1 MKFRPLR
8 GIPTFRGSLWLFLA
22 EEVLTRVEM
31 TWAEVARTGVVKKPP
46 QATPKPLRVQLP
58 QDAVKKF
65 NDVERRTQVLRKLP
79 HGTTTTSILDDLTKQ
94 STQPLNT
101 IVEAVIR
108 EPLDKRRFYIR
119 YLTIDLRRRNSR
131 VGFKIGDIQIPPEKA
146 DVTGFINNLPHYM
159 SKDDVVKI
167 LSQYGDVVSAAFKTY
182 GDTDIRCGGL
192 KFELDLHEN
201 KKLPRQF
208 TVMGDTF
215 TIETKDD
222 LLLCTFCDNYGH
234 LHRNCHKK
242 REAILKKVAK
252 DTQDQLR
259 QQDVERVQQQEVAPP
274 TADQMET
281 SPTDPAPPPQPSDN
295 DPPAPEQPSNS
306 QQPQAA
312 DPPPSPRPP
321 EVVLSDLSSD
331 DDDPPP
337 KKQFTVSDELSGAD
351 PCATIHTM
359 EYVEHPTHPYK
370 QPKLQKPSSKEEDY
384 DAWKTYVLDYLA
396 PIMKNITL
404 KRWPIHYKDILQ
416 EMFPGSDGKEIS
428 LADNHARY
436 VYFQCVRRT
445 KTDLVQTPAFR
456 DNWTY
461 LCVRANLFKQ
471 FELYKGETALANNVC
486 PKDYAKLYM
495 LK

>member
-1 MKFRPLR
+1 
-8 GIPTFRGSLWLFLA
+8 
-22 EEVLTRVEM
+22 M

-46 QATPKPLRVQLP
+46 QATPKPIRLQVP

-108 EPLDKRRFYIR
+108 EPLDRRRFYIR
-119 YLTIDLRRRNSR
+119 YLTVDLRRRNSR
-131 VGFKIGDIQIPPEKA
+131 LGFKIGDIQIPPEKA

-201 KKLPRQF
+201 KKLPSQF

-242 REAILKKVAK
+242 KEAILKKVAK
-252 DTQDQLR
+252 DTADQVR
-259 QQDVERVQQQEVAPP
+259 QQDVERVQQQEVAHP
-274 TADQMET
+274 TADLMET

-295 DPPAPEQPSNS
+295 DSPAPEQPSNS

-337 KKQFTVSDELSGAD
+337 KKRFTIDDTKSDGVAFEA
-351 PCATIHTM
+351 IHAM
-359 EYVEHPTHPYK
+359 KYVEHPTHPYV
-370 QPKLQKPSSKEEDY
+370 QPELEVCPPKEEGFE
-384 DAWKTYVLDYLA
+384 AWKDYMIRYLG
-396 PIMKNITL
+396 PIMKDITL
-404 KRWPIHYKDILQ
+404 KRWSIHYSDILQ

-428 LADNHARY
+428 LADQHARY

-445 KTDLVQTPAFR
+445 RTDLGQTKMFR
-456 DNWTY
+456 ENWTAMCKT
-461 LCVRANLFKQ
+461 LNLFQQ
-471 FELYKGETALANNVC
+471 FELYKGESGLANHVS
-486 PKDYAKLYM
+486 PKDYVKLYM

>member
-1 MKFRPLR
+1 
-8 GIPTFRGSLWLFLA
+8 
-22 EEVLTRVEM
+22 M

-46 QATPKPLRVQLP
+46 QATPKPIRLQVPL
-58 QDAVKKF
+58 DAVKKF

-119 YLTIDLRRRNSR
+119 YLTVDLRRRNSR
-131 VGFKIGDIQIPPEKA
+131 LGFKIGDIQIPPEKA

-201 KKLPRQF
+201 KKLPSHF

-222 LLLCTFCDNYGH
+222 LLLCTFCDHYGH

-242 REAILKKVAK
+242 KEAILKKAAK
-252 DTQDQLR
+252 DTADQVR

-274 TADQMET
+274 TADLMET
-281 SPTDPAPPPQPSDN
+281 SSTDPTTPPQPPDN
-295 DPPAPEQPSNS
+295 DPPAPEEPSNS
-306 QQPQAA
+306 QQPHAA
-312 DPPPSPRPP
+312 DPPPPPPPP

-331 DDDPPP
+331 DDAPPP
-337 KKQFTVSDELSGAD
+337 KKPIIVGTRTVGLTPHMGIKEA
-351 PCATIHTM
+351 
-359 EYVEHPTHPYK
+359 EYVPHPTHPYI
-370 QPKLQKPSSKEEDY
+370 QPEFETETHPRYPRPKEDVEPFRQHLRQF
-384 DAWKTYVLDYLA
+384 VN
-396 PIMKNITL
+396 PVMKEIAMA
-404 KRWPIHYKDILQ
+404 RWPIHYSDILQ
-416 EMFPGSDGKEIS
+416 EMFPGSDGKDVK
-428 LADNHARY
+428 LAEDHVRY
-436 VYFQCVRRT
+436 VYFQCLRRT
-445 KTDLVQTPAFR
+445 KADLYQTPIFKR
-456 DNWTY
+456 GFEYICED
-461 LCVRANLFKQ
+461 LKLFQ
-471 FELYKGETALANNVC
+471 RFQILKGEIGLAQNVC
-486 PKDYAKLYM
+486 PKDYVKLYM